1 MKKSLLKPR
10 IKTLLVADLFCGAGG
25 SSEGARRFLE
35 SSGFR
40 MKLVAINHNPV
51 AIDTH
56 SRNHPAARHY
66 CVDVDSTRPS
76 QVVPEGYLDLLMASP
91 SCVFFSKARGGKPVS
106 DQQRMAP
113 WRVVD
118 WCTELRVKCLLVENV
133 PEFMNWGPCG
143 KSGKPLKKRKGEFF
157 AAWVEALR
165 QIGFSVEWKVLNAA
179 NYGDATTRERFFLM
193 ARSDGRPIV
202 WPEQTHWEDGVGEK
216 RWRAAREVIDWSI
229 QGQSIFDRKKPLS
242 KKTLCRIL
250 AGAIRFEWP
259 AGFIRALRK
268 LIGPGHKLIMPK
280 KLRENRGKEFLLRS
294 DMHKSNASCFRSPD
308 DPLPTLTTRSG
319 MGVAEPFLMPQRSD
333 KNPSRTVSDPVP
345 TVTTVPRMGVAEPML
360 SPYYGQSGCASIK
373 KPLATVTTKARF
385 GLVVPVTHAGGHK
398 RGRSVDAPLATIT
411 GAHRGEL
418 AVAEPSFVC
427 GNRTG
432 NAPKSVDKPLPTTT
446 TATGGGVFMAQPE
459 PFITGAFGE
468 RVGQT
473 PRTHDIK
480 KPVPTIC
487 AKGRINMA
495 AVAPVR
501 GRRRKYDI
509 LFRMLEPSEL
519 ARAMGFSDE
528 ETDYEFTGTKT
539 EITKQ
544 IGNAV
549 PVATASALVGAF
561 FRIKK
566 SSVTRRRRKAS

>member
-1 MKKSLLKPR
+1 MKKSLVKPR

-51 AIDTH
+51 AVDTH
-56 SRNHPAARHY
+56 SRNHPTARHY

-143 KSGKPLKKRKGEFF
+143 KNGKPLKKRKGEFF
-157 AAWVEALR
+157 LAWVEALR
-165 QIGFSVEWKVLNAA
+165 RIGFSCEWKVLNAA
-179 NYGDATTRERFFLM
+179 DYGDATTRERFFLM
-193 ARSDGRPIV
+193 ARSDGQKIV
-202 WPEQTHWEDGVGEK
+202 WPEQTHWENGVGEQ
-216 RWRAAREVIDWSI
+216 RWRAAREVIDWNI
-229 QGQSIFDRKKPLS
+229 QGASIFDRKKPLS

-250 AGAIRFEWP
+250 AGAIRFQWP
-259 AGFIRALRK
+259 QGFIRALRK

-280 KLRENRGKEFLLRS
+280 KVRARPGDPVLLRS

-308 DPLPTLTTRSG
+308 EPLPTLTTRSG
-319 MGVAEPFLMPQRSD
+319 LGVAEPFLMPQRSD

-360 SPYYGQSGCASIK
+360 SPYYGQSGCASVK

-398 RGRSVDAPLATIT
+398 RGRTVDVPLPTIT

-432 NAPKSVDKPLPTTT
+432 NAPKSVNSPLPTTT
-446 TATGGGVFMAQPE
+446 TAPGGGVFMAQPE
-459 PFITGAFGE
+459 PFFTDAFGE
-468 RVGQT
+468 RRDQT
-473 PRTHDIK
+473 PRTRDIK

-487 AKGRINMA
+487 AKGRINLAMA
-495 AVAPVR
+495 RPVR
-501 GRRRKYDI
+501 TSRRKYDI

-519 ARAMGFSDE
+519 ARAMGFSNEDIE
-528 ETDYEFTGTKT
+528 YEFTGTKT
-539 EITKQ
+539 DITKQ

-549 PVATASALVGAF
+549 PVSTASALVGAF
-561 FRIKK
+561 FRVKK
-566 SSVTRRRRKAS
+566 GGAARRRRKAS